1 MSEMQAIEEMEVQE
15 VETQPTPDLTDI
27 LAENERMRNQLETLL
42 TETKRAKQA
51 KREAEAQAEADRERI
66 AKEKGDFE
74 ALHRSAEERYKT
86 TAQELETLRVSI
98 SNEKRDNAAMRIAAE
113 LADGSNA
120 ELLSDFISRR
130 LKYHEDGV
138 KVTDAQGNLTVSSL
152 DDLKAEFKSNPKY
165 SALLKGNQSSGG
177 GASGGSNSGGAAK
190 VKTRAEFEALNA
202 VRRMEF
208 VKAGGEILN

>member
-1 MSEMQAIEEMEVQE
+1 MSEMQAMEETEVQE
-15 VETQPTPDLTDI
+15 PQVQSTPDLTDI
-27 LAENERMRNQLETLL
+27 LAENDRMRNQLETLL
-42 TETKRAKQA
+42 TETKRAKAA
-51 KREAEAQAEADRERI
+51 KREAEAQAESDRERI

-74 ALHRSAEERYKT
+74 QLHKSAEERYKT
-86 TAQELETLRVSI
+86 TAQELESLRISI
-98 SNEKRDNAAMRIAAE
+98 SNEKRDNAAMRVATE

-190 VKTRAEFEALNA
+190 VKTRAEFEALNP

-208 VKAGGEILN
+208 VKSGGEILN

>member
-1 MSEMQAIEEMEVQE
+1 MSEMQAVEETEVQE
-15 VETQPTPDLTDI
+15 VEAQPTPDLTDI

-51 KREAEAQAEADRERI
+51 KREVEAQAEADRERI

-74 ALHRSAEERYKT
+74 ALHRSAEERYKA
-86 TAQELETLRVSI
+86 TAQELESLRVTI
-98 SNEKRDNAAMRIAAE
+98 SNEKRDNAAMR
-113 LADGSNA
+113 
-120 ELLSDFISRR
+120 SDFISRR
-130 LKYHEDGV
+130 LKYHEDDV

-190 VKTRAEFEALNA
+190 VKTRAEFEALNP

-208 VKAGGEILN
+208 VKSGGEILN